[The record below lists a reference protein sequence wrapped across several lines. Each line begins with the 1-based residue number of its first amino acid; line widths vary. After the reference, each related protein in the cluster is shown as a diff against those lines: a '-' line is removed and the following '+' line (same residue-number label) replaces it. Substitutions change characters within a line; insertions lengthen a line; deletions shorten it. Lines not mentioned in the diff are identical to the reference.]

1 MTSWVN
7 PWTGVVQA
15 WPLGQLPP
23 GALGAG
29 VLGTRPGSA
38 PPQSLTA
45 KHTPAGTLPPA
56 LYQALTGLTLQPSP
70 PSAHDWV
77 FDTGASSHM
86 AGDAGMLSS
95 TYPSFSRIV
104 VGNGA
109 SLPVHCAGPSTLST
123 SSSPLH
129 LHDVLVS
136 PSLIKN
142 LVSVRKLT
150 RDNQV
155 SVEFDPLVFS
165 VKDLRSKE
173 VILCSDR
180 NGDLY
185 PVSTS
190 TTPSHSLHASVDL
203 WHARLGHPGHPA
215 LRRLLHNLDFTCTP
229 SQKHACTSCHLGKH
243 VR

>member
-1 MTSWVN
+1 
-7 PWTGVVQA
+7 
-15 WPLGQLPP
+15 
-23 GALGAG
+23 
-29 VLGTRPGSA
+29 
-38 PPQSLTA
+38 
-45 KHTPAGTLPPA
+45 
-56 LYQALTGLTLQPSP
+56 
-70 PSAHDWV
+70 
-77 FDTGASSHM
+77 M

-129 LHDVLVS
+129 LRDVLVS

-155 SVEFDPLVFS
+155 SVEFDPLGFS

-173 VILCSDR
+173 VILRSDS
-180 NGDLY
+180 NDDLY

-190 TTPSHSLHASVDL
+190 TTPSHGLHASVDL